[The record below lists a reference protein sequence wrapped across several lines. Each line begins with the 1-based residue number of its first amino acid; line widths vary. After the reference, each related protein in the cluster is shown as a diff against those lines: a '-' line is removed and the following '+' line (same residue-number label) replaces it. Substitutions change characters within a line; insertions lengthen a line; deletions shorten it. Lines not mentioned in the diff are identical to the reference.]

1 MSSQNKFPDLYIFII
16 IFVIAMSLRVLWVC
30 SSPSLDP
37 ITKDNPLHGDASGYH
52 LLAQNLIKGCGLSWD
67 CQQPTSYRM
76 PGYPIILA
84 AVFWG
89 FGENLLIIRL
99 LQAIIGAL
107 TCLPVYYIGKQLG
120 GWKVASLA
128 SLGVAVHPLL
138 IYMTAWIYTETIYI
152 FLLWTGISIILLAMI
167 KQKIMYAIVAGVVWG
182 IGTYLRPELFI
193 FPIFIAIWGIFAHWS
208 LEKYKLLL
216 ASQIVLLII
225 ILPWS
230 IRNSINNHQ
239 LVILTTSAG
248 SNFYAG
254 NNPQS
259 DGGAAWVKPLEG
271 YSELSSDQ
279 ELRKRALDWIR
290 SDPQDSINNFFQK
303 VVRFFSPIEFETRT
317 NPFGKWSWVIN
328 TIYLLFLILAA
339 WGLIKSWKLVPGV
352 MLIAVITLYLGTAL
366 IFFGG
371 SRVALPAV
379 PAIFMFAAFEF
390 IRIVRWDSPV
400 FASMHNEK

>member
-230 IRNSINNHQ
+230 IRNSINNYQ

-254 NNPQS
+254 NNPKS
-259 DGGAAWVKPLEG
+259 NGGAAWVYPLEG
-271 YSELSSDQ
+271 FSELSSDH
-279 ELRKRALDWIR
+279 ELNQRALDWIR
-290 SDPQDSINNFFQK
+290 TNPKDSIKNIFQK
-303 VVRFFSPIEFETRT
+303 LVRFVSPIEFETRA